1 MTYSTAEARQQLLDE
16 LAGAID
22 SLSVALAAVGAAYE
36 QLDEHGADTLEESVF
51 RPIQL
56 AYGRAQRVHGEF
68 AQRQGLPVRLFAV
81 AAEPRASRGMSD
93 LLGGAVEAVEDAEA
107 ALTELQDSML
117 PVDVGDAELRA
128 GLASVR
134 ETLSDVSRATRN
146 FLRRYGR

>member
-16 LAGAID
+16 LAAAVD
-22 SLSVALAAVGAAYE
+22 ALAVALAAVGAAYD

-56 AYGRAQRVHGEF
+56 AYGRAQRVHSGF
-68 AQRQGLPVRLFAV
+68 AERRQLPTRIFP
-81 AAEPRASRGMSD
+81 AAPEPRASHGVSG
-93 LLGGAVEAVEDAEA
+93 LLNSAVDAVEEAEA
-107 ALTELQDSML
+107 VLTELQDSML
-117 PVDVGDAELRA
+117 PVEVGDAELRS